1 MKETRLQKIDE
12 QIAEHLLIISFYEM
26 MSRFI
31 VSLGSAPLPST
42 YQHPIVNVLGML
54 GDNATLS
61 KGVTKTIK
69 TKLEKLVKGSKMD
82 RYKLSAELDG
92 LKDKCKSKVEKLII
106 KRSA

>member
-12 QIAEHLLIISFYEM
+12 QIAEHLLVVSFYEM

-42 YQHPIVNVLGML
+42 YAHPIVNVLGML

-61 KGVTKTIK
+61 KGVTKGMRG
-69 TKLEKLVKGSKMD
+69 KLEKLVKGSKVD
-82 RYKLSAELDG
+82 RYKLTAELDT
-92 LKDKCKSKVEKLII
+92 LKDKSKSKVEKLIM
-106 KRSA
+106 KRLA